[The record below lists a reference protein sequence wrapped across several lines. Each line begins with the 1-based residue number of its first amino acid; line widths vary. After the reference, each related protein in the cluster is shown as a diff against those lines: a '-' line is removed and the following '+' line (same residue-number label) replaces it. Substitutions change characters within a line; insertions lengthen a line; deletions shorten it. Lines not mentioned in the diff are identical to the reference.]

1 MELLSFFNVIINTSL
16 PKTLLKEVPIW
27 EIIKQ
32 SNSGIGWVINLL
44 LLLLFGYS
52 VFIFV
57 ERILT
62 IRAAKK
68 EANKLSEEVKKLL
81 LNNEIEKALALCK
94 SSDTPMAKMLE
105 ELVRN
110 TTEVKAD

>member
-1 MELLSFFNVIINTSL
+1 MDLQLFFNVISTTKL

-27 EIIKQ
+27 EIIQQ
-32 SNSGIGWVINLL
+32 SNSGIGWVINIL
-44 LLLLFGYS
+44 LLLLFGYT

-62 IRAAKK
+62 IRVAKK

-81 LNNEIEKALALCK
+81 LTNEIEKALALCK
-94 SSDTPMAKMLE
+94 SSETPMAKMLE

-110 TTEVKAD
+110 TIDVKID

>member
-1 MELLSFFNVIINTSL
+1 MNLQLFFNVISNTKL

-68 EANKLSEEVKKLL
+68 EANKLSEAVKRLL
-81 LNNEIEKALALCK
+81 LNNEIEEALALCK
-94 SSDTPMAKMLE
+94 SSETPMAKMLE

-110 TTEVKAD
+110 TTEVKVD

>member
-1 MELLSFFNVIINTSL
+1 MDLPLFFNVISTAKL

-32 SNSGIGWVINLL
+32 SNSGIGWVVNLP

-68 EANKLSEEVKKLL
+68 EADKLSEEVKKLL
-81 LNNEIEKALALCK
+81 LNNEIEEALALCK
-94 SSDTPMAKMLE
+94 SSETPMAKMLE

-110 TTEVKAD
+110 TTEVKID